1 MVGPAQEGLGDSGS
15 LSVGDTVII
24 RSKLWDPGSQPRLH
38 PMPVTSGPAETS
50 ISIQRVEAAGEA
62 WPGGG

>member
-15 LSVGDTVII
+15 LSVGDTVI
-24 RSKLWDPGSQPRLH
+24 RSKLRDPDSQPGLH
-38 PMPVTSGPAETS
+38 PMPVTSGPAETP